1 MKRSFYGSYELFLQ
15 SFNDRGFEMEKTKFN
30 RDIRETLDSLLLEFP
45 GVTAGKMF
53 GYPAYYVG
61 KKLFACLYEN
71 GVGIKV
77 PEDLAEELIKT
88 EGIINFQPMG
98 RAKMRQWIQ
107 INRQKPNDYLKDKDI
122 FKASIDYVLKSAK

>member
-1 MKRSFYGSYELFLQ
+1 MKA
-15 SFNDRGFEMEKTKFN
+15 KFDE
-30 RDIRETLDSLLLEFP
+30 DIKKTLDSFLLEFP

-53 GYPAYYVG
+53 GYPAYYIG
-61 KKLFACLYEN
+61 KKLFACVYEN

-77 PEDLAEELIKT
+77 PENLADDLLKT

-107 INRQKPNDYLKDKDI
+107 INRLKPDDYLNDKEI
-122 FKASIDYVLKSAK
+122 FKASIDYVLKGTK

>member
-1 MKRSFYGSYELFLQ
+1 
-15 SFNDRGFEMEKTKFN
+15 MEKTKFN
-30 RDIRETLDSLLLEFP
+30 RDIKETLDSFLLEFP

-88 EGIINFQPMG
+88 EGVTNFQPMG
-98 RAKMRQWIQ
+98 RAKMKQWIQ
-107 INRQKPNDYLKDKDI
+107 INRQKPDDYLKDKEI
-122 FKASIDYVLKSAK
+122 LKASIDYVLKSTK